1 MSLVHREVF
10 ERLEHFYD
18 GVPRDV
24 AHVEEYGGLVLFVRD
39 GAGWPFYARPR
50 PGASEPPNAADVTAV
65 RERQRA
71 LGVPEAFEWVHENHP
86 SLLPVARSAG
96 LAVLE
101 APLMV
106 LDPAALPPAD
116 SLGDVPVRFAD
127 PTSPDFGRDV
137 ATQRAV
143 AAIGFGV
150 PGTAPGDAG
159 PIARDA
165 ALVSL
170 APRRVD
176 EERAQVEAGTRVFA
190 LAETP
195 DEGAVSA
202 GMAMRVGNVAEIA
215 GIATLPTARRRGLAA
230 AVTAALARHL
240 LEAGTEV
247 VFLSAGS
254 DDIAR
259 VYLHA
264 GFRRLGTA
272 CIAEPTPVTP

>member
-1 MSLVHREVF
+1 MHREVF

-24 AHVEEYGGLVLFVRD
+24 AHAEEYGGLVLFVRN

-50 PGASEPPNAADVTAV
+50 PGASEPPNAADVTTV

-71 LGVPEAFEWVHENHP
+71 LGVPEALEWVHENHP
-86 SLLPVARSAG
+86 SLLQVARSAG

-106 LDPAALPPAD
+106 LDPAALPSAG

-127 PTSPDFGRDV
+127 PASPDFGRDV

-159 PIARDA
+159 PVARDA

-170 APRRVD
+170 TPRRVD
-176 EERAQVEAGTRVFA
+176 EERTQAEAGTRVFA
-190 LAETP
+190 LAETA

-202 GMAMRVGNVAEIA
+202 GMAMRVGDVAEIA

-240 LEAGTEV
+240 LDTGTEL
-247 VFLSAGS
+247 VFLSAGN

-259 VYLHA
+259 IYLRA
-264 GFRRLGTA
+264 GFKRLGTA
-272 CIAEPTPVTP
+272 CIAEPTPVTT

>member
-1 MSLVHREVF
+1 M
-10 ERLEHFYD
+10 
-18 GVPRDV
+18 PRDT
-24 AHVEEYGGLVLFVRD
+24 AHVETYGGLVLFVRD

-50 PGASEPPNAADVTAV
+50 PGASEPPSAADVTTV

-86 SLLPVARSAG
+86 ELLPVARSAG

-106 LDPAALPPAD
+106 LDPAILPPAERL
-116 SLGDVPVRFAD
+116 SDVPVRLAD

-143 AAIGFGV
+143 AAIGFAA

-159 PIARDA
+159 PVARDA
-165 ALVSL
+165 ALVAL
-170 APRRVD
+170 TPRRVD
-176 EERAQVEAGTRVFA
+176 EERAQAADGRRAYA
-190 LAETP
+190 LAESV
-195 DEGAVSA
+195 DQGAVAA
-202 GMAMRVGNVAEIA
+202 GMAMRVGDVAEIA

-240 LEAGTEV
+240 LDSGTEL

-254 DDIAR
+254 EEVAR
-259 VYLHA
+259 IYLRA

-272 CIAEPTPVTP
+272 CIAEPAPVTA